1 MTGVSVERG
10 GGGMEE
16 EGSLFDIQCFQYLG
30 TSSPVGGFNPT
41 VGNMGL
47 WLTTRDG
54 LLWVICTQL
63 VVETGGVLK
72 LSHEREHTRRC
83 KREVK

>member
-16 EGSLFDIQCFQYLG
+16 EKEEGGSLCDIQCFQYLG
-30 TSSPVGGFNPT
+30 TSNPVGGFNPT

-54 LLWVICTQL
+54 LL
-63 VVETGGVLK
+63 
-72 LSHEREHTRRC
+72 
-83 KREVK
+83 